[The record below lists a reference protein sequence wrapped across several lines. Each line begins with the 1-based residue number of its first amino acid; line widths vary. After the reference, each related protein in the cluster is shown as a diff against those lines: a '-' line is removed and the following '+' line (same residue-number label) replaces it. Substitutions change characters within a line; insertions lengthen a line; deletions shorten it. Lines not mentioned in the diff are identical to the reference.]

1 MPIDHVLI
9 TGGTGFIGAHV
20 AAAFVNEQATV
31 TVYDRNTTTETLST
45 LGVADEVTVRQG
57 DVTDPRDVAAAV
69 EASGATHVVHLAAVL
84 SETAATDPRTATEV
98 NVTGTTNVLKA
109 VRAAGDRINRLTI
122 TSSAGVYAPP
132 DRYATDGEWWVDETA
147 LVDPAT
153 LYEATKYYCEQQAR
167 AYREQYD
174 LPVVSL
180 RPTLV
185 YGPGWENGNSAGF
198 DELIR
203 GPARGEPVSVYY
215 GSARLAW
222 LYAPDMARAFRSATF
237 ADSEALSRTVYNV
250 RGPLATVREV
260 ATIGRE
266 LLPDVAIDINDTES
280 IPWTQ
285 RLDTTRIETDL
296 GFRPEY
302 DIKAGVRNYINEVR
316 RASGDPQV

>member
-1 MPIDHVLI
+1 MPTDHVLI

-31 TVYDRNTTTETLST
+31 TVYDRNTTTETLAT

-57 DVTDPRDVAAAV
+57 DVTDAKDIAAAV

-84 SETAATDPRTATEV
+84 SGTAATEPRTATEV
-98 NVTGTTNVLKA
+98 NVTGTTNVLEA
-109 VRAAGDRINRLTI
+109 VRAAGDRVNRLTI
-122 TSSAGVYAPP
+122 ASSAGVYAPP

-147 LVDPAT
+147 PVDPAT
-153 LYEATKYYCEQQAR
+153 LYGATKYYCEQQAR
-167 AYREQYD
+167 VYREQYN
-174 LPVVSL
+174 LPVISL

-185 YGPGWENGNSAGF
+185 YGPGRESGSSAVF

-203 GPARGEPVSVYY
+203 APAHGEPVSVDC

-222 LYAPDMARAFRSATF
+222 LYAPDMARAFRAATF
-237 ADSEALSRTVYNV
+237 ADAEALSRTVYNV

-260 ATIGRE
+260 ATVVRE
-266 LLPDVAIDINDTES
+266 LLPDAAIDISDTES

-285 RLDTTRIETDL
+285 RLDTTHIETDL

-302 DIKAGVRNYINEVR
+302 DIKAGVRNYINKVR
-316 RASGDPQV
+316 RATGDPKV